1 MAVVVVVAVVVVIF
15 VVGGEILT
23 GSSGTHV
30 ISQNPFFI
38 LKPWSHSHVF
48 DPSWLKTHFPFKQFR
63 SHVSGFAVD
72 FVVVSAIV
80 GFGKSEIG
88 LNLNLKI
95 YLTWYLLF
103 QCFFQVTDTHF
114 SIYLL

>member
-1 MAVVVVVAVVVVIF
+1 MAVVIVVAVVVVIF

-30 ISQNPFFI
+30 ISQNPFSI
-38 LKPWSHSHVF
+38 LKPWSQLHVS
-48 DPSWLKTHFPFKQFR
+48 DPSWLKIHFPFKHFK

-72 FVVVSAIV
+72 FVVVSTIV

-95 YLTWYLLF
+95 HLTWNLIF
-103 QCFFQVTDTHF
+103 
-114 SIYLL
+114 